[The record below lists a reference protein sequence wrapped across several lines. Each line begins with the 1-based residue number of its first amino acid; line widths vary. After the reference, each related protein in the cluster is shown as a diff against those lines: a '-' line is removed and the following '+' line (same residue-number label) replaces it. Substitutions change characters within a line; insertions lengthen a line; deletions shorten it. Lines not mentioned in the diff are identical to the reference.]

1 MLCQAT
7 GTNMFDGR
15 GNERGSVHRLRQRFW
30 LRLLVWCLFLMEF
43 SRAILGGGG
52 GGGGR
57 GRRRRRRRRRS
68 APFTV
73 HNTYHTMCVSAT
85 APPVD
90 VLGSIY

>member
-7 GTNMFDGR
+7 GKNMFDGR

-52 GGGGR
+52 GGGGG
-57 GRRRRRRRRRS
+57 GRLHLLS
-68 APFTV
+68 IIPTIL
-73 HNTYHTMCVSAT
+73 CVYLLRL
-85 APPVD
+85 PPLTCWD
-90 VLGSIY
+90 PSTR